1 VWWALEQLPRVGDA
15 FLASRET
22 PFVSAGLTL
31 VAKTTH
37 ASDRSPD
44 DDDDDDLRIVMRPR
58 Q

>member
-1 VWWALEQLPRVGDA
+1 VGDA

-44 DDDDDDLRIVMRPR
+44 DDDDDDDDDDLRIVMRPR